1 MSEASRWTKEGM
13 PLVDNPLAI
22 YAIPGFS
29 DPVSCFS
36 HLLGAGVFAVL
47 GVLLVYRGRGHRGRS
62 IALAVYALCCV
73 FLLSMS
79 GTYHLLSHESA
90 ARVVL
95 RRLDH
100 AAIFTLIAGTFT
112 PLHCILF
119 NGPSRWG
126 MLLFM
131 WSMAAI
137 GITLKTVFF
146 NDVPNWLGL
155 SFYLILGWAGLVSG
169 GVLWRRYGYAFVRP
183 LAWGGIAYTAGALFD
198 FMKRPTII
206 PGVLGPHELF
216 HIAVLVGIGLH
227 WQFIDQIAARPV
239 LADRKTT

>member
-1 MSEASRWTKEGM
+1 M

-47 GVLLVYRGRGHRGRS
+47 GVMLVHRGRGHRGRS
-62 IALAVYALCCV
+62 IALALYVLCCV

-90 ARVVL
+90 ARSVL
-95 RRLDH
+95 RLLDH

-112 PLHCILF
+112 PPHCILF
-119 NGPSRWG
+119 KGPSRWG
-126 MLLFM
+126 TLLFI
-131 WSMAAI
+131 WSMAAT

-155 SFYLILGWAGLVSG
+155 SIYLMLGWVGVVSG
-169 GVLWRRYGYAFVRP
+169 GVLWRRHGYAFVRP

-198 FMKRPTII
+198 YLKQPTII

-216 HIAVLVGIGLH
+216 HLTVLVGIGLH
-227 WQFIDQIAARPV
+227 WQFIDQIAAHSV
-239 LADRKTT
+239 LADRRTS